1 MAPGGP
7 KSSKIKKKYKKH
19 KENATLF
26 SGFWASTVAWQAKF
40 TATVAGA
47 AGRLQGGVADQ
58 NTPLATVT
66 AMLDLF
72 WSANPP

>member
-7 KSSKIKKKYKKH
+7 KSSKIKKTYKKH
-19 KENATLF
+19 EENVTLF

-47 AGRLQGGVADQ
+47 AGRLQGGVEDQ
-58 NTPLATVT
+58 NKPMATVA

-72 WSANPP
+72 WSAHPP